1 MRRSLFSKLLLSNWL
16 LLLVLL
22 VVAGIVLFVEKFV
35 HSDFKVLLFS
45 FYVLFAM
52 FGTFYMSYS
61 IAKSVVEPL
70 DRIEKKT
77 GEINAGDFG
86 SELTLSDIREL
97 ADLASSINLMST
109 RLKSQFVDLTI
120 EKEKFDSVLQNLKEG
135 VFAIDPENTSI
146 LFQNK

>member
-22 VVAGIVLFVEKFV
+22 VVAGIALFVEKFV
-35 HSDFKVLLFS
+35 HSDFKILLFS

-70 DRIEKKT
+70 DRIEKKP
-77 GEINAGDFG
+77 EK
-86 SELTLSDIREL
+86 LTQVI
-97 ADLASSINLMST
+97 
-109 RLKSQFVDLTI
+109 
-120 EKEKFDSVLQNLKEG
+120 SVQN
-135 VFAIDPENTSI
+135 
-146 LFQNK
+146 

>member
-35 HSDFKVLLFS
+35 HSDFKILLFS
-45 FYVLFAM
+45 FYILFAM

-86 SELTLSDIREL
+86 SELALSDIREL

-109 RLKSQFVDLTI
+109 RLKNQFVDLTI
-120 EKEKFDSVLQNLKEG
+120 EKKN
-135 VFAIDPENTSI
+135 SI
-146 LFQNK
+146 PFYKI

>member
-35 HSDFKVLLFS
+35 HSDFKILLFS
-45 FYVLFAM
+45 FYILFAM

-70 DRIEKKT
+70 DRIEKKP
-77 GEINAGDFG
+77 EK
-86 SELTLSDIREL
+86 LTR
-97 ADLASSINLMST
+97 AT
-109 RLKSQFVDLTI
+109 
-120 EKEKFDSVLQNLKEG
+120 SV
-135 VFAIDPENTSI
+135 PS
-146 LFQNK
+146 

>member
-22 VVAGIVLFVEKFV
+22 VVAGIALFVEKFV
-35 HSDFKVLLFS
+35 HSDFKILLFS

-109 RLKSQFVDLTI
+109 RLKNQFVDLTI
-120 EKEKFDSVLQNLKEG
+120 EKRKIRFRFTKLKG
-135 VFAIDPENTSI
+135 RSFCNRSGKR
-146 LFQNK
+146 FYSFSK